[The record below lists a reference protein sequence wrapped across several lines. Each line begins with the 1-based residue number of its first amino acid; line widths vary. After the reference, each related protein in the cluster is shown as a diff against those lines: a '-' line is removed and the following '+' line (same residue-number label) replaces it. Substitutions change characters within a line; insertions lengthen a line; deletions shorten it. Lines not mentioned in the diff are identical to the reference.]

1 MTANTLANEHK
12 ATKFSLKFL
21 NHSMQVVFMHQHH
34 VCNTSKASSN
44 ITKQHLQYHVVEQD
58 AWILDRDKLEKRE
71 RLAHSCM
78 PASAK
83 SSLIGAA
90 GAPRLGQR
98 MSPGQVACA
107 QI

>member
-1 MTANTLANEHK
+1 
-12 ATKFSLKFL
+12 
-21 NHSMQVVFMHQHH
+21 
-34 VCNTSKASSN
+34 
-44 ITKQHLQYHVVEQD
+44 LQYHVVEQD
-58 AWILDRDKLEKRE
+58 ASILDRDKLEKRE

-107 QI
+107 QISGCCRPRRRREAEQVQEQGPGGEIAGDVNERIPWRL